1 MNTFFYIASVFLF
14 VMGYGILSD
23 AETIFQQM
31 TGLLILLMATLFLIG
46 GAIIT
51 TIYEE
56 RKQVEEQAVDKLES
70 RDRFNEL
77 RKFRRLKK
85 NNNGSVCGVYNTK
98 LHHFGSLNL

>member
-51 TIYEE
+51 AIYEE
-56 RKQVEEQAVDKLES
+56 RKQVEELKKTVDKLES
-70 RDRFNEL
+70 RDRFNEFKKSL
-77 RKFRRLKK
+77 EDLKK
-85 NNNGSVCGVYNTK
+85 
-98 LHHFGSLNL
+98 